1 MKITRQ
7 KDQNLIDLASFAL
20 EKAHANGAT
29 EAEVEVS
36 IAQGKSI
43 TVRLSELETIEVN
56 NDKSLTLSVYFGKK
70 RGLVTSSDFSLKA
83 IEDCVLSACQI
94 AKYTQEDKGYGLADK
109 KLLANESHELEVYF
123 PFDLTERF
131 MIDHALATEAEALQF
146 NTKIKNSEGVQFSN
160 SEANFIYANSHDFI
174 GGFPSSRVTLSCS
187 VIAND
192 DEQMQRDSIYTT
204 ARNFSDLKNHLDLGK
219 ETAQRAVSKLHPKKI
234 KTGRYPVIFEAPI
247 ATSLIATLVSA
258 VSGGNLY
265 RQNSFL
271 LNAIGKVIAS
281 PQLTIIENPFLKRG
295 NASTYFDDDGVK
307 VKERVVVDQ
316 GILNGYFLSTYTAN
330 KLNLVSTGNA
340 GGAHNLLIK
349 SSNINFK
356 DLLMKMGT
364 GLLVTDIL
372 GHGTNMVTGD
382 YSRGASGFWVENGKI
397 VHPVEE
403 ITIAGN
409 LKDIYKNIRLIANDT
424 YKNSSKYTGSILVDE
439 LTVGSNN

>member
-1 MKITRQ
+1 
-7 KDQNLIDLASFAL
+7 
-20 EKAHANGAT
+20 
-29 EAEVEVS
+29 
-36 IAQGKSI
+36 
-43 TVRLSELETIEVN
+43 
-56 NDKSLTLSVYFGKK
+56 
-70 RGLVTSSDFSLKA
+70 
-83 IEDCVLSACQI
+83 
-94 AKYTQEDKGYGLADK
+94 
-109 KLLANESHELEVYF
+109 
-123 PFDLTERF
+123 
-131 MIDHALATEAEALQF
+131 
-146 NTKIKNSEGVQFSN
+146 
-160 SEANFIYANSHDFI
+160 
-174 GGFPSSRVTLSCS
+174 

-330 KLNLVSTGNA
+330 KLNLISTGNA

-424 YKNSSKYTGSILVDE
+424 YQNSSKYTGSILVDE